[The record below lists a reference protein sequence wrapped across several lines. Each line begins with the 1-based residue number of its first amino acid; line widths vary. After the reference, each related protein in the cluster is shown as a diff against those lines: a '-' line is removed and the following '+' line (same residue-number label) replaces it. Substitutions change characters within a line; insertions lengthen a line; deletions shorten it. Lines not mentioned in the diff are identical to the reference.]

1 MPRSITPAKV
11 GQFPM
16 QWVNRILLA
25 ALLAF
30 AIAYLPQHVAT
41 GGSAED
47 LARVEKEHAA
57 LRRGN
62 ERLQG
67 EIEALRAEIAALKR
81 DPEEV
86 ARIARE
92 DLNLIRPGEVVFEIR
107 RDDKT
112 KP

>member
-1 MPRSITPAKV
+1 
-11 GQFPM
+11 M

-30 AIAYLPQHVAT
+30 AIAYLPQHVAS

-47 LARVEKEHAA
+47 LARVEREHQSLQRSNDR
-57 LRRGN
+57 LRGD
-62 ERLQG
+62 
-67 EIEALRAEIAALKR
+67 IEALKAEIAALKR
-81 DPEEV
+81 DPAEV

-107 RDDKT
+107 RDE
-112 KP
+112 PSAP

>member
-1 MPRSITPAKV
+1 
-11 GQFPM
+11 M

-30 AIAYLPQHVAT
+30 AIAYLPQQIAT
-41 GGSAED
+41 GGSADD

-57 LRRGN
+57 LLRGN
-62 ERLQG
+62 ERLRG
-67 EIEALRAEIAALKR
+67 DIDALRAEILALKR
-81 DPEEV
+81 DPAEV

-107 RDDKT
+107 RDDKAT
-112 KP
+112 P

>member
-1 MPRSITPAKV
+1 
-11 GQFPM
+11 M

-30 AIAYLPQHVAT
+30 AIAYLPQHVAS

-47 LARVEKEHAA
+47 LARVEREHQS
-57 LRRGN
+57 LRRSN
-62 ERLQG
+62 DRLRD
-67 EIEALRAEIAALKR
+67 EIDALRAEITALKR
-81 DPEEV
+81 DPAEV

-107 RDDKT
+107 RDDRT